1 MPNEALYD
9 PKVVRELFDEMSR
22 TYGLMNI
29 LSSFGFT
36 YWWRRRCLSELDR
49 ADGGLI
55 VDLMSG
61 MGELCVEL
69 RKSDRPF
76 RQVIAVDNSAAMCDL
91 ARKNARRHD
100 FDVTEADALA
110 CPIETA
116 TVDTVVSTFGLKT
129 FSSQQLSILAS
140 EVARILRPGGTLS
153 FLEISVPPCLLLRV
167 PFLFYLNRIVPLL
180 GRLFLGNPENYR
192 MLGVYTTAFRDC
204 DHAYSLFAAAGLE
217 VKKRSYFF
225 GCATGIVGCKPLDR
239 SG

>member
-49 ADGGLI
+49 ADDG
-55 VDLMSG
+55 
-61 MGELCVEL
+61 
-69 RKSDRPF
+69 
-76 RQVIAVDNSAAMCDL
+76 
-91 ARKNARRHD
+91 
-100 FDVTEADALA
+100 
-110 CPIETA
+110 
-116 TVDTVVSTFGLKT
+116 
-129 FSSQQLSILAS
+129 
-140 EVARILRPGGTLS
+140 
-153 FLEISVPPCLLLRV
+153 LLRV
-167 PFLFYLNRIVPLL
+167 PFLFYLNHIVPLL